1 MEKLPISVRSKEG
14 SLPFVEFNGVEYP
27 DSSLAIRDL
36 TPLLGKESMESHMGE
51 EEKAAARAFEAL
63 TEHSLLMASIKFRVK
78 YARELFELF
87 PEGTFN
93 SFILTGIAKIWTRA
107 VSFPSLAHLP
117 NINPLA

>member
-14 SLPFVEFNGVEYP
+14 SLPFVELNGVEYP
-27 DSSLAIRDL
+27 DSSLAIRDI
-36 TPLLGKESMESHMGE
+36 TPLLGKESMEAHMGE
-51 EEKAAARAFEAL
+51 KEKAVARAFEAL
-63 TEHSLLMASIKFRVK
+63 AEHSLSMASIKFRVK

-107 VSFPSLAHLP
+107 VSYSSHTPSLAP
-117 NINPLA
+117 FP